1 MRFRASSAFIFLL
14 LAGSVFAQ
22 SPGQWHDSK
31 DGISLKAKDYKHS
44 ISVKNQ
50 GGVLSFIVTSPQYL
64 RTQPEKIKATV
75 RFDTARPQSFEMVNV
90 KKSLAVLTDQ
100 KARSLIE
107 QLASAKKLHVRLYS
121 HDERYCD
128 DLVFD
133 NTYLD
138 LPANTSEVIGKLL
151 GASTSGQ

>member
-1 MRFRASSAFIFLL
+1 MRFRASSTFLFLL

-75 RFDTARPQSFEMVNV
+75 RFDSARPQSFEMVNV

-107 QLASAKKLHVRLYS
+107 QLAGAKKLHVRLYS

-138 LPANTSEVIGKLL
+138 LPANTSEVIGKVL
-151 GASTSGQ
+151 GVSTSGQ